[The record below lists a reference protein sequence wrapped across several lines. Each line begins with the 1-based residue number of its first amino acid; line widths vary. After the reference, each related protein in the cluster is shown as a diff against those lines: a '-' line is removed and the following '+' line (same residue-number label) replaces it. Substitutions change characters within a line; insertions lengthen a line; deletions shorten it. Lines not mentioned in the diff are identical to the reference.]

1 MTSKIIKVNLTRTY
15 EYDVS
20 EIQAELIE
28 AGYNIDEIDN
38 ELLEDTARTV
48 ALEDFSCE
56 MGYFEENINDFVGAT
71 AEIIE

>member
-1 MTSKIIKVNLTRTY
+1 MANKIKVSLIRSY

-20 EIQAELIE
+20 EIQAKLKE
-28 AGYNIDEIDN
+28 AGYNDAEIDN
-38 ELLEDTARTV
+38 ELLEYTAKTE
-48 ALEDFSCE
+48 ALEDFSYE

>member
-1 MTSKIIKVNLTRTY
+1 MANKIKVSLIRSY

-20 EIQAELIE
+20 EIQAKLKK
-28 AGYNIDEIDN
+28 AGYNDDEIDN
-38 ELLEDTARTV
+38 ELLEYTAKTE

-71 AEIIE
+71 TEII